1 MSGWCPRCDAVTTG
15 DGTCPECGTPLVRV
29 DPPTVPEQRQG
40 EPAIEVSSVVEGPP
54 RARLRVAVA
63 VAAVVLIGLAF
74 VAGRGSGHG
83 PPRTAAAVTTPS
95 TTEAPQT
102 APQAQRTL
110 GWRARAGQG
119 ITVTA
124 LSVRRI
130 AGGDPGG
137 DDVGQLAIRVQ
148 GIAEGRLLGLVG
160 LELLDVGGGVFASAE
175 ERPLVGSS
183 AAPVRAAGQPGTYL
197 VDLGPTPGVDTLDTI
212 TIRGL
217 VLSQAPSSRNRIE
230 LDSAGPW
237 PAAPP
242 LRAIE
247 PATDSVA
254 IDLGGLRLPTFG
266 GSQVR
271 VLPLRVAGAFVGG
284 RRAVVTLRLG
294 PLGDSI
300 DSSPQVF
307 QRQIGP
313 FPVSGRLLAG
323 NRVLC
328 EQTTLFGQ
336 GPDSDPLVVVDCP
349 AAPVAKLAVELGAG
363 TQTLSLPVTLTS

>member
-102 APQAQRTL
+102 APQGQRNL

-137 DDVGQLAIRVQ
+137 DDIGQLTIRVE
-148 GIAEGRLLGLVG
+148 GIADGRLLGLVG
-160 LELLDVGGGVFASAE
+160 LELLDLGGGVFASAE
-175 ERPLVGSS
+175 ERPLAGTS
-183 AAPVRAAGQPGTYL
+183 AVPVRPAGQPGTYL
-197 VDLGPTPGVDTLDTI
+197 VELGPTPGVDTLDRI

-217 VLSQAPSSRNRIE
+217 MLSQAPSSRNRIE
-230 LDSAGPW
+230 LDTGGSW

-242 LRAIE
+242 LRAID
-247 PATDSVA
+247 AAIDSVD

-266 GSQVR
+266 GAQVSA
-271 VLPLRVAGAFVGG
+271 LPLRVAGAFVGG
-284 RRAVVTLRLG
+284 RRAVVALRLG
-294 PLGDSI
+294 RLGNSI
-300 DSSPQVF
+300 DASPQIF

-323 NRVLC
+323 SKVLC
-328 EQTTLFGQ
+328 EHTTLFGQ
-336 GPDSDPLVVVDCP
+336 GPDSEPLVVVDCP
-349 AAPVAKLAVELGAG
+349 AAPAARLAIELGAG